1 MNKNIIIIL
10 LVMITSIVGQ
20 FRPEERN
27 SNPKL
32 MIKWKMTEFLDIS
45 EKQAETFFPRV
56 NAMEKEI
63 NRLKDREKEIHKE
76 LNEMIDENS
85 VNTKEVNRIV
95 EELTSIEEQKIRLK
109 MDHIRNLDDVLT
121 PKQQAKYVA
130 FGRSLKHRMKDKL
143 KNKIKDRGDRRKGLD
158 RRWD

>member
-56 NAMEKEI
+56 NAMEKEVQLI
-63 NRLKDREKEIHKE
+63 SYKLSEAEDELHSIQLTDPSHSPAHCPICLHLKLGYE
-76 LNEMIDENS
+76 
-85 VNTKEVNRIV
+85 
-95 EELTSIEEQKIRLK
+95 
-109 MDHIRNLDDVLT
+109 
-121 PKQQAKYVA
+121 
-130 FGRSLKHRMKDKL
+130 
-143 KNKIKDRGDRRKGLD
+143 
-158 RRWD
+158 

>member
-1 MNKNIIIIL
+1 
-10 LVMITSIVGQ
+10 MITLLVGQ

-45 EKQAETFFPRV
+45 EKQAEIFFPRV

-63 NRLKDREKEIHKE
+63 NILKDREKEIHKE
-76 LNEMIDENS
+76 LNEMIDNNS
-85 VNTKEVNRIV
+85 VSNNGINRIID
-95 EELTSIEEQKIRLK
+95 ELTSIEEQKIRLK
-109 MDHIRNLDDVLT
+109 MDHIRNLNDVLT

-143 KNKIKDRGDRRKGLD
+143 KDRIKDRFDHRKGME
-158 RRWD
+158 RRWN

>member
-56 NAMEKEI
+56 NAMEKE
-63 NRLKDREKEIHKE
+63 N
-76 LNEMIDENS
+76 
-85 VNTKEVNRIV
+85 VNRGLASFCIGGGEASAMIV
-95 EELTSIEEQKIRLK
+95 EKI
-109 MDHIRNLDDVLT
+109 
-121 PKQQAKYVA
+121 
-130 FGRSLKHRMKDKL
+130 
-143 KNKIKDRGDRRKGLD
+143 
-158 RRWD
+158 